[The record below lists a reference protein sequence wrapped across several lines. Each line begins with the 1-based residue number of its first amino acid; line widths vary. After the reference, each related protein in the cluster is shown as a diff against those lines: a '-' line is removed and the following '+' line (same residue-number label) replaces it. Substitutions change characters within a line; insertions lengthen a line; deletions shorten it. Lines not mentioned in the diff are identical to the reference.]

1 MMKYGQYFQQSKSV
15 SFLMTFC
22 SRNNFKP
29 IFIQDD
35 FVCATFIQDDFVCD
49 LLEIYWLM
57 IWLIYS
63 IIWKIKHQRF
73 AVRNVCNEAQS
84 CEPFSKANKVGLE
97 YCMLDVLFLYIWS
110 MAKRLTCISVGIQ
123 MVVELNIKLWGST

>member
-29 IFIQDD
+29 
-35 FVCATFIQDDFVCD
+35 TFIQDDFVWD
-49 LLEIYWLM
+49 LLAHDLTNLFNYLENKTPEIVGDW
-57 IWLIYS
+57 
-63 IIWKIKHQRF
+63 F

-84 CEPFSKANKVGLE
+84 CEPSSKVNKVGLE

>member
-29 IFIQDD
+29 
-35 FVCATFIQDDFVCD
+35 TFIQDDFVWD
-49 LLEIYWLM
+49 LLAHDLTNLFNYLENKTPEIVGDW
-57 IWLIYS
+57 
-63 IIWKIKHQRF
+63 F

>member
-29 IFIQDD
+29 TFIQDD
-35 FVCATFIQDDFVCD
+35 FVCA
-49 LLEIYWLM
+49 LLEIYWPM

-63 IIWKIKHQRF
+63 IWYLENKTPEIVGDWF

-84 CEPFSKANKVGLE
+84 CEPSSKVNKVGLE

>member
-1 MMKYGQYFQQSKSV
+1 MMKYGQYFQQSESV

-29 IFIQDD
+29 
-35 FVCATFIQDDFVCD
+35 TFIQDDFVWD
-49 LLEIYWLM
+49 LLAHDLTNLFNYLENKTPEIVGDW
-57 IWLIYS
+57 
-63 IIWKIKHQRF
+63 F

>member
-29 IFIQDD
+29 
-35 FVCATFIQDDFVCD
+35 TFIQDDLCLRFTWD
-49 LLEIYWLM
+49 LLAYDLTNLFNYLENKTPEIVGDW
-57 IWLIYS
+57 
-63 IIWKIKHQRF
+63 F
-73 AVRNVCNEAQS
+73 AVRNVCNEARS
-84 CEPFSKANKVGLE
+84 CEPSWKVNKVGLE

-110 MAKRLTCISVGIQ
+110 MTKRLTCISVGIQ

>member
-29 IFIQDD
+29 
-35 FVCATFIQDDFVCD
+35 TFIQDDFVWD
-49 LLEIYWLM
+49 LLAHDLTNLFNYLENKTPEIVGDW
-57 IWLIYS
+57 
-63 IIWKIKHQRF
+63 F
-73 AVRNVCNEAQS
+73 AVRNVCNEARS